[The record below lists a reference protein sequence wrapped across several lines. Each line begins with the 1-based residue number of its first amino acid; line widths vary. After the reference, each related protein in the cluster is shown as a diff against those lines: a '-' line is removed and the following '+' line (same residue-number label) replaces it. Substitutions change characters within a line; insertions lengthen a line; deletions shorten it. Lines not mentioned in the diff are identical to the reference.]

1 MLLPF
6 VLACFSGGLLLI
18 LSGLCHLSVLV
29 KHGTGD
35 LGVVTSLV
43 SRSQPALLALAALQA
58 CTDKNALVGGRGR
71 WEMSAASLSLSS
83 CPHLYSDEI
92 FGFLQKSA
100 IM

>member
-6 VLACFSGGLLLI
+6 VLAPFSGGLLLI
-18 LSGLCHLSVLV
+18 LFGLCLLSVLV

-35 LGVVTSLV
+35 LGVVSSLV
-43 SRSQPALLALAALQA
+43 SRSQPTLLVMAALQA

-71 WEMSAASLSLSS
+71 WEMSAVSLSLSS
-83 CPHLYSDEI
+83 CPRLYSYEI